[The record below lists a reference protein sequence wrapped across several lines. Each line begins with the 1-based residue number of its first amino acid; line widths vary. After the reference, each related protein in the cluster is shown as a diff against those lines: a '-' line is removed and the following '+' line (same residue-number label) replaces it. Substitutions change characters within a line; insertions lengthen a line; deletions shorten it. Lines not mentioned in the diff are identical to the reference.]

1 MTASLLATGVAIL
14 VANTCGAQTATEWR
28 DPSPHRATMVAVEP
42 GVALEVL
49 DWGGSGRPIVLLA
62 GLGNTAHVFDDV
74 APRLTAHGHVY
85 GITRR
90 GYGRSSVPQGGYDAD
105 RLADD
110 VLAVLDALA
119 LARPVLVGHSIA
131 GEELSSLAARH
142 PTRAAGLVYLDAVGD
157 RTAPLPPMPSV
168 PFARPSP
175 ADHRSIDALRAWQ
188 KAAMGMA
195 VPESEIRHTRTIAA
209 DGTVG
214 GFVVPAFV
222 PRAIMAGA
230 KRPDYAR
237 MRVQALSIQSLP
249 PASVA
254 EGRAAN
260 VFNPRM
266 FPGASDTA
274 LNDLFT
280 AVRTVTRAQT
290 DAFQKTLAGAKNV
303 ELVGAS
309 HHDFLSHPD
318 EVLAEIRA
326 FLATLDRGS
335 R

>member
-1 MTASLLATGVAIL
+1 MTVTLAMAVAAVL
-14 VANTCGAQTATEWR
+14 SGAFQAAQAVPDGR
-28 DPSPHRATMVAVEP
+28 DPSPHRTTTVRVEP
-42 GVALEVL
+42 GVTLEVL

-62 GLGNTAHVFDDV
+62 GLGNTAHVFDDF

-119 LARPVLVGHSIA
+119 LARPVLIGHSIA

-188 KAAMGMA
+188 KAAMGMT
-195 VPESEIRHTRTIAA
+195 VPESEIRQTRTIAA
-209 DGTVG
+209 DGTCG
-214 GFVVPAFV
+214 WLRGLGI
-222 PRAIMAGA
+222 RAEGDHGRRQAARLRPHAGA
-230 KRPDYAR
+230 G
-237 MRVQALSIQSLP
+237 ALGPVAATSECGRGTRRERLQSP
-249 PASVA
+249 HVPW
-254 EGRAAN
+254 R
-260 VFNPRM
+260 
-266 FPGASDTA
+266 
-274 LNDLFT
+274 
-280 AVRTVTRAQT
+280 Q
-290 DAFQKTLAGAKNV
+290 
-303 ELVGAS
+303 
-309 HHDFLSHPD
+309 
-318 EVLAEIRA
+318 
-326 FLATLDRGS
+326 
-335 R
+335 